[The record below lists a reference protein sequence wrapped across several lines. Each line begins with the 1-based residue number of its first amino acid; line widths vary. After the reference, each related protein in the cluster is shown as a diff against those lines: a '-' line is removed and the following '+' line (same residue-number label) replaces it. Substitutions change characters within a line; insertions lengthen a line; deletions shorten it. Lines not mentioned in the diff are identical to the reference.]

1 MDVFTSKLFP
11 SPIFP
16 CSEEGN
22 AKDNVVHQ
30 FLFITLTAVKLVTKE
45 AQDNGLLRWWYDV
58 GDMMSLQNDSDRV
71 ATFASWVKVARCDAD
86 RLLPFGNYVK
96 NVW

>member
-45 AQDNGLLRWWYDV
+45 AQDNGLLRW
-58 GDMMSLQNDSDRV
+58 
-71 ATFASWVKVARCDAD
+71 
-86 RLLPFGNYVK
+86 
-96 NVW
+96 